1 MAHPSES
8 SEDYGTA
15 VRRLVVALVAETEPT
30 TEDLRIILLHLED
43 ELVRRFPRLSL
54 ADRNDIIGDALAA
67 FLGAVQ
73 EGKVRLEGEP
83 GGYLWRTSQHRAV
96 DKLRRPAEL
105 PLDESPPETYG
116 PNDDAIAAGL
126 DERAR
131 ASDVHL
137 AIGLARAD
145 GNHRVNRTI
154 SEWLALTQMNGETPS
169 TRDVA
174 EVMGVSH
181 DTVARHLKT
190 FRGYLARVLAGNS
203 R

>member
-1 MAHPSES
+1 MNGPGES
-8 SEDYGTA
+8 GQDYGAA
-15 VRRLVVALVAETEPT
+15 VRRLVIALVAETEPT
-30 TEDLRIILLHLED
+30 TKDLRIILLHLED
-43 ELVRRFPRLSL
+43 ELARRFPGLSL

-96 DKLRRPAEL
+96 DRLRRPTEL

-116 PNDDAIAAGL
+116 PDDDAIAARM

-131 ASDVHL
+131 ASDIHL

-154 SEWLALTQMNGETPS
+154 SEWLVLAQKNGEAPS
-169 TRDVA
+169 TREVA
-174 EVMGVSH
+174 VEMGVSH

-190 FRGYLARVLAGNS
+190 FRGYLARVLKENG